1 MASATEK
8 HTDGYDGDAERRI
21 SVARTEK
28 GRWERLWPVIAC
40 GAGLFS
46 DGYLNNIIGP
56 VNTMLKRI
64 YPTAYASSSAQANV
78 ASITFAGTVVGMLF
92 FGYTSDHFSRK
103 WSLFASTII
112 IILFAALG
120 TGSYGAGGSPT
131 GLLSAL
137 VAYRFFLGIGIGGE
151 YPAGSV
157 GCAES
162 TGELK
167 EGSRNKWFI
176 LFTNVQIDLA
186 FFISA
191 IVATIV
197 VVITGDSLHGL
208 RIAWRVCLGIGIVP
222 PLSLLYLR
230 LKLSEPEAFKRES
243 LAKAKTPWLLVIKF
257 YWYRLSIVSVIWFIY
272 DFSAY
277 SFGIYSTSILAN
289 LLGESAPLWK
299 SLAWNILINFFYM
312 PGCLAGA
319 FVADMPSMGPKKTLF
334 IGVALQGL
342 IGFIM
347 AGCYPYLN
355 DPKNVAGFVVVYG
368 IFLALGEFGP
378 GDNIGLIASKTCA
391 TGIRGQYYGFAAAFG
406 KIGAFAGS
414 YALDAIQKAAGADT
428 IAAGRNPFFVASSL
442 AFLAAGL
449 VLLLPHIGQD
459 TIDQEDIKFREYLLA
474 NGYDTS
480 KMGLESA
487 SVISSDGEGSGSG
500 AEGPKE
506 TL

>member
-1 MASATEK
+1 MESKERDSQQAA
-8 HTDGYDGDAERRI
+8 AEGQTVRRSSI
-21 SVARTEK
+21 SQTEK

-56 VNTMLKRI
+56 VNTMLSKI
-64 YPTAYASSSAQANV
+64 YPDDYANSSAQANV
-78 ASITFAGTVVGMLF
+78 ASITFAGTVLGMLF

-112 IILFAALG
+112 IILFATLG
-120 TGSYGAGGSPT
+120 TGSYGAGGSPS
-131 GLLSAL
+131 GLLAAL

-157 GCAES
+157 GCAEG

-167 EGSRNKWFI
+167 AGSRNKWFI
-176 LFTNVQIDLA
+176 MFTNVQIDLA

-191 IVATIV
+191 IVATV
-197 VVITGDSLHGL
+197 VVLATGENHL
-208 RIAWRVCLGIGIVP
+208 RAAWRICLGIGILP

-230 LKLSEPEAFKRES
+230 IKLQEPEAFKRES
-243 LAKAKTPWLLVIKF
+243 LAKTKTPWVLIIKY
-257 YWYRLSIVSVIWFIY
+257 YWQRLAIVSLIWFIY

-277 SFGIYSTSILAN
+277 SFGIYATSILSN
-289 LLGESAPLWK
+289 LLGKDAPLWK

-312 PGCLAGA
+312 PGCIAGA
-319 FVADMPSMGPKKTLF
+319 FVADLPKMGPKKTLF
-334 IGVALQGL
+334 IGVVLQGI

-355 DPKNVAGFVVVYG
+355 KPENVAGFVVVYG
-368 IFLALGEFGP
+368 VFLALGEFGP
-378 GDNIGLIASKTCA
+378 GDNIGLLASKTCA
-391 TGIRGQYYGFAAAFG
+391 TGIRGQYYGIAAAIG
-406 KIGAFAGS
+406 KIGAFSGS
-414 YALDAIQKAAGADT
+414 YALDSIQKAAGDDE

-459 TIDQEDIKFREYLLA
+459 TIDTEDVNFRMYLSA
-474 NGYDTS
+474 HGYDTS
-480 KMGLESA
+480 KMGLGSVTDSSSEEHVAIES
-487 SVISSDGEGSGSG
+487 
-500 AEGPKE
+500 KE
-506 TL
+506 DAHIA

>member
-1 MASATEK
+1 MASAKETSPK
-8 HTDGYDGDAERRI
+8 LRDASNDDTERRG
-21 SVARTEK
+21 SVANIEK
-28 GRWERLWPVIAC
+28 GKWERLWPVIAC

-56 VNTMLKRI
+56 VNTMLSRI
-64 YPTAYASSSAQANV
+64 YPDAYAGSSAQANV
-78 ASITFAGTVVGMLF
+78 ASITFAGTVLGMLF

-103 WSLFASTII
+103 WSLFVSTLI

-120 TGSYGAGGSPT
+120 AGSYGAGGSPT
-131 GLLSAL
+131 GLLAAL

-167 EGSRNKWFI
+167 SGSRNKWFI
-176 LFTNVQIDLA
+176 LFTNVQIDIA
-186 FFISA
+186 FLVAA
-191 IVATIV
+191 IVATV
-197 VVITGDSLHGL
+197 VIVITGEDHL
-208 RIAWRVCLGIGIVP
+208 RVAWRICLGLGIIP

-230 LKLSEPEAFKRES
+230 IKLQEPEAFKRES
-243 LAKAKTPWLLVIKF
+243 FAKAKTPWLLVAKF
-257 YWYRLSIVSVIWFIY
+257 YWFRLSIVSIIWFIY

-277 SFGIYSTSILAN
+277 SFGIYGSTILAN
-289 LLGESAPLWK
+289 LLGAETALWK
-299 SLAWNILINFFYM
+299 SFAWNILLNFFYT
-312 PGCLAGA
+312 PGALAGA
-319 FVADMPSMGPKKTLF
+319 FVADLPYMGPKKTLF
-334 IGVALQGL
+334 IGVTLQAVV
-342 IGFIM
+342 GFIM
-347 AGCYPYLN
+347 AGCYPWLGK
-355 DPKNVAGFVVVYG
+355 PENVAGFVVVYG
-368 IFLALGEFGP
+368 IFLAFGEFGP

-391 TGIRGQYYGFAAAFG
+391 TGIRGQYYGIAAAVG

-414 YALDAIQKAAGADT
+414 YALDALQTAAGDDK

-442 AFLAAGL
+442 ALLAAGL

-459 TIDQEDIKFREYLLA
+459 TIDEEDIKFRDYLRS

-487 SVISSDGEGSGSG
+487 ATTDSERVLE
-500 AEGPKE
+500 AEK
-506 TL
+506 

>member
-1 MASATEK
+1 MASAAEVQPGLYNATDEK
-8 HTDGYDGDAERRI
+8 GDIERRG
-21 SVARTEK
+21 SVVRTEK

-46 DGYLNNIIGP
+46 DGYLNNVRRNRP
-56 VNTMLKRI
+56 KKRQQDI
-64 YPTAYASSSAQANV
+64 FQRDNIDPHPKATPLYMSKDWNC
-78 ASITFAGTVVGMLF
+78 
-92 FGYTSDHFSRK
+92 
-103 WSLFASTII
+103 
-112 IILFAALG
+112 
-120 TGSYGAGGSPT
+120 
-131 GLLSAL
+131 
-137 VAYRFFLGIGIGGE
+137 IGGE

-167 EGSRNKWFI
+167 QGTRNKWFI

-191 IVATIV
+191 IVATV
-197 VVITGDSLHGL
+197 VVLATGENHL
-208 RIAWRVCLGIGIVP
+208 RAAWRICLGIGVIP

-230 LKLSEPEAFKRES
+230 LKLQEPEAFKRES
-243 LAKAKTPWLLVIKF
+243 LAKAKTPWLLIIKY
-257 YWYRLSIVSVIWFIY
+257 YWFRLSIVSIIWFIY

-277 SFGIYSTSILAN
+277 SFGIYATSILAN

-319 FVADMPSMGPKKTLF
+319 FVADLPSMGPKKTLF
-334 IGVALQGL
+334 IGVTLQGI

-347 AGCYPYLN
+347 AGCYPWLN
-355 DPKNVAGFVVVYG
+355 KPENVAGFVVVYG

-378 GDNIGLIASKTCA
+378 GDNIGLVASKTCA
-391 TGIRGQYYGFAAAFG
+391 TGIRGQYYGIAAAVG

-414 YALDAIQKAAGADT
+414 YALDALQKAAGDDE
-428 IAAGRNPFFVASSL
+428 IAAGRNPFFVASTL
-442 AFLAAGL
+442 AFVAAGL

-459 TIDQEDIKFREYLLA
+459 TIDQEDVKFREYLTA

-480 KMGLESA
+480 KMGLQSGDATGVESDENG
-487 SVISSDGEGSGSG
+487 VVPVEQTYV
-500 AEGPKE
+500 K
-506 TL
+506 

>member
-1 MASATEK
+1 MASAKEASPK
-8 HTDGYDGDAERRI
+8 LQDSSNDDAERHT
-21 SVARTEK
+21 SVANVDK

-56 VNTMLKRI
+56 VNTMLSRL
-64 YPTAYASSSAQANV
+64 YPDAYTGSSAQANV

-92 FGYTSDHFSRK
+92 FGYTSDHYSRK
-103 WSLFASTII
+103 WSLFASTLI
-112 IILFAALG
+112 IILFAALA
-120 TGSYGAGGSPT
+120 TGSYGAGGSPS
-131 GLLSAL
+131 GLLTAL
-137 VAYRFFLGIGIGGE
+137 VAYRFLLGIGIGGE

-167 EGSRNKWFI
+167 SGSRNKWFI

-191 IVATIV
+191 IVATV
-197 VVITGDSLHGL
+197 VVLITGENHL
-208 RIAWRVCLGIGIVP
+208 RVAWRVCLGIGIIP

-230 LKLSEPEAFKRES
+230 LKLQEPEAFKRES
-243 LAKAKTPWLLVIKF
+243 LAKANTPWLLVIRY
-257 YWYRLSIVSVIWFIY
+257 YWFRLSIVSIIWFIY

-277 SFGIYSTSILAN
+277 SFGIYATSILAN
-289 LLGESAPLWK
+289 LLGEEAPLWK

-319 FVADMPSMGPKKTLF
+319 FVADLPSMGPKKTLC
-334 IGVALQGL
+334 IGVTLQGI

-347 AGCYPYLN
+347 AGCYPWLN
-355 DPKNVAGFVVVYG
+355 KPENVAGFVVVYG
-368 IFLALGEFGP
+368 VFLALGEFGP
-378 GDNIGLIASKTCA
+378 GDNIGLVASKTCA
-391 TGIRGQYYGFAAAFG
+391 TGIRGQYYGIAAAVG

-414 YALDAIQKAAGADT
+414 YALDALQTAAGDDKN
-428 IAAGRNPFFVASSL
+428 AAGRNPFFVASSL

-459 TIDQEDIKFREYLLA
+459 TIDQEDVNFREYLTA

-480 KMGLESA
+480 KMGLESVQ
-487 SVISSDGEGSGSG
+487 SVGS
-500 AEGPKE
+500 ERIVE
-506 TL
+506 TEK

>member
-1 MASATEK
+1 MASAKEVSPELR
-8 HTDGYDGDAERRI
+8 DSSNDDAERRT
-21 SVARTEK
+21 SVANVEK
-28 GRWERLWPVIAC
+28 SRWERLWPVIAC

-56 VNTMLKRI
+56 VNTMLSRI
-64 YPTAYASSSAQANV
+64 YPEAYTKSSAQANV

-103 WSLFASTII
+103 WSLFVSTII

-120 TGSYGAGGSPT
+120 TGSYGAGGSPP

-167 EGSRNKWFI
+167 SGSRNKWFI

-191 IVATIV
+191 IVATVV
-197 VVITGDSLHGL
+197 VVITGENHL
-208 RIAWRVCLGIGIVP
+208 RVAWRVCLGIGIIP

-230 LKLSEPEAFKRES
+230 LKLQEPEAFKRES
-243 LAKAKTPWLLVIKF
+243 LAKTKTPWLLIARY
-257 YWYRLSIVSVIWFIY
+257 YWFRLSIVSTIWFIY

-277 SFGIYSTSILAN
+277 SFGIYASSILAN
-289 LLGESAPLWK
+289 LLGKSAPLWK

-319 FVADMPSMGPKKTLF
+319 FVADLPSMGPKKTLF
-334 IGVALQGL
+334 IGVTLQGI

-347 AGCYPYLN
+347 AGCYPWLN
-355 DPKNVAGFVVVYG
+355 KPENVAGFVVVYG

-391 TGIRGQYYGFAAAFG
+391 TGIRGQYYGIAAAVG

-414 YALDAIQKAAGADT
+414 YALQALQAAAGDDE

-459 TIDQEDIKFREYLLA
+459 TIDQEDFNFRQYLNT

-480 KMGLESA
+480 KMGLEGA
-487 SVISSDGEGSGSG
+487 GSHERMVE
-500 AEGPKE
+500 AKK
-506 TL
+506 

>member
-1 MASATEK
+1 MAFDDTARHPS
-8 HTDGYDGDAERRI
+8 I
-21 SVARTEK
+21 SRTEK
-28 GRWERLWPVIAC
+28 SRWERLWPVIAC

-64 YPTAYASSSAQANV
+64 YPAEFVNSSAQANV
-78 ASITFAGTVVGMLF
+78 SSITFAGTVVGMLF
-92 FGYTSDHFSRK
+92 FGFTSDHFSRK
-103 WSLFASTII
+103 WSLFVSTLI
-112 IILFAALG
+112 IILFATLG
-120 TGSYGAGGSPT
+120 TASYGAGGNPN
-131 GLLSAL
+131 GLITAL
-137 VAYRFFLGIGIGGE
+137 VVYRFFLGIGIGGE

-167 EGSRNKWFI
+167 EGTRNKWFI

-186 FFISA
+186 FLISA

-197 VVITGDSLHGL
+197 VVITGESHL
-208 RIAWRVCLGIGIVP
+208 RAAWRICLGIGIIP

-230 LKLSEPEAFKRES
+230 LKLQEPEAFKRES
-243 LAKAKTPWLLVIKF
+243 LSKTKTPYLLIIKY
-257 YWYRLSIVSVIWFIY
+257 YWFRLSIVSIIWFIY

-277 SFGIYSTSILAN
+277 SFGIYSSSILAN
-289 LLGESAPLWK
+289 LLGKEAPLWK

-319 FVADMPSMGPKKTLF
+319 FVADLKSMGPKKTLA
-334 IGVALQGL
+334 IGVALQGI

-347 AGCYPYLN
+347 AGCYPWLN
-355 DPKNVAGFVVVYG
+355 RPENVAGFVVVYG
-368 IFLALGEFGP
+368 VFLALGEFGP
-378 GDNIGLIASKTCA
+378 GDNIGLVASKTCA
-391 TGIRGQYYGFAAAFG
+391 TGIRGQYYGIAAAVG

-414 YALDAIQKAAGADT
+414 YALDAIQTAAGADT

-449 VLLLPHIGQD
+449 VFLLPHIGQD
-459 TIDQEDIKFREYLLA
+459 TIDTEDVRFREYLES
-474 NGYDTS
+474 NGFDTGS
-480 KMGLESA
+480 MGLEGVRVEES
-487 SVISSDGEGSGSG
+487 GEHI
-500 AEGPKE
+500 AVEGEKGEKE
-506 TL
+506 EKGGIV

>member
-1 MASATEK
+1 MASAVEGRLSAHDETNKGDVERRGSVAGTEK
-8 HTDGYDGDAERRI
+8 
-21 SVARTEK
+21 SK
-28 GRWERLWPVIAC
+28 WERLWPVIAC

-56 VNTMLKRI
+56 VNTMLKKI
-64 YPTAYASSSAQANV
+64 YPDAYAKSSAQANV
-78 ASITFAGTVVGMLF
+78 SSITFAGTVLGMLF

-131 GLLSAL
+131 GLLAAL

-191 IVATIV
+191 IVATV
-197 VVITGDSLHGL
+197 VVLITGEGHL
-208 RIAWRVCLGIGIVP
+208 RAAWRICLGIGILP

-230 LKLSEPEAFKRES
+230 LKLQEPEAFKRES
-243 LAKAKTPWLLVIKF
+243 MAKAKTPWLLVIKY
-257 YWYRLSIVSVIWFIY
+257 YWYRLTIVSIIWFIY

-277 SFGIYSTSILAN
+277 SFGIYATSILAN
-289 LLGESAPLWK
+289 LLGDSAPLWK

-319 FVADMPSMGPKKTLF
+319 FVADMPSMGPKKTLC
-334 IGVALQGL
+334 IGVTLQGI

-355 DPKNVAGFVVVYG
+355 KPENVAGFVVVYG

-378 GDNIGLIASKTCA
+378 GDNIGLVASKTCA
-391 TGIRGQYYGFAAAFG
+391 TGIRGQYYGIAAAVG

-414 YALDAIQKAAGADT
+414 YALDALQKAAGDDAV
-428 IAAGRNPFFVASSL
+428 AAGRNPFFVASSL

-480 KMGLESA
+480 KMGLKSA
-487 SVISSDGEGSGSG
+487 SSISSDGEVGTT
-500 AEGPKE
+500 AVANEK
-506 TL
+506 L